1 MNTPAQ
7 DASPPEPATGP
18 TRGQLRVLL
27 VTGMSGAGKTSALKS
42 LEDLGFEAIDNIPL
56 GLLGNLF
63 LPLQR
68 EFGDTASR
76 RPIAIGIDIR
86 TRDFSVAAFSAM
98 VSALRARPEIEAQV
112 IFLDCSDAD
121 LQRRYA
127 ETGHR
132 HPLAGDGSASDGIAA
147 ERLILSE
154 LQKSA
159 DQVIDTT
166 DINVRTLKR
175 TLQSQFADDYESE
188 LALFVTSF
196 SYPRGVPRDSDM
208 VFDIRYLLESD
219 PIGHRRVESAMAD
232 VGNEQEIAAAVA
244 RDSGFMEF
252 FDRLTAL
259 LRRLLPRY
267 AAEGKSYLTIAIGDG
282 DGHRGA
288 VFVAE
293 RLTSV
298 LTDEGWRVHLQH
310 RELDKQDGNR
320 RDSDRRLKPQEE
332 SKQT

>member
-1 MNTPAQ
+1 MNTPTHENSAPV
-7 DASPPEPATGP
+7 SVTGP
-18 TRGQLRVLL
+18 TKGRLRVLL
-27 VTGMSGAGKTSALKS
+27 VTGMSGAGKTSALKG

-68 EFGDTASR
+68 EFGDSAAR

-86 TRDFSVAAFSAM
+86 TRDFSVDAFSTM
-98 VSALRARPEIEAQV
+98 VGALRARPEIEAQV
-112 IFLDCSDAD
+112 IFLDCSDDD

-147 ERLILSE
+147 ERLILSD
-154 LQKSA
+154 LQRSA
-159 DQVIDTT
+159 DHVIDTS
-166 DINVRTLKR
+166 DMNVRTLKR
-175 TLQSQFADDYESE
+175 TLKDRFADEHESE

-196 SYPRGVPRDSDM
+196 SYRRGVPRDSDM
-208 VFDIRYLLESD
+208 VFDMRYLLESE
-219 PIGHRRVESAMAD
+219 PGGHRQSDSATAGAGGAD
-232 VGNEQEIAAAVA
+232 EIAAAVA
-244 RDSGFMEF
+244 HDSGFMEF
-252 FDRLTAL
+252 FDRLTAF
-259 LRRLLPRY
+259 LRPLLPRY

-282 DGHRGA
+282 DGRRGA
-288 VFVAE
+288 VFVAK

-310 RELDKQDGNR
+310 RELDRQDGNWP
-320 RDSDRRLKPQEE
+320 DSPGRLKPQEE
-332 SKQT
+332 STQT